1 MTSAVR
7 LEIARLVLDQR
18 WAALATLHQGL
29 PLASMV
35 AYASEPGL
43 EGLLFFVSELALHT
57 RNLLEEPRASLAI
70 TAPDTGEGDPQLLP
84 RVTLGG
90 RAEPVERETDA
101 FAQAGARYLAHF
113 PDAAPRFGLS
123 DFLMFRFVVSD
134 ARYVGGFARAVTLTG
149 EQLREAARA
158 L

>member
-18 WAALATLHQGL
+18 WAALATLDEGL

-43 EGLLFFVSELALHT
+43 EGVLIFVSQLAVHT
-57 RNLLEEPRASLAI
+57 RNLLTEPRASLAI
-70 TAPDTGEGDPQLLP
+70 TTPDTGDGDPQLLP
-84 RVTLGG
+84 RVTLRG
-90 RAEPVERETDA
+90 RAEPLDRGTDA
-101 FAQAGARYLAHF
+101 FAHAGARYLAQF
-113 PDAAPRFGLS
+113 PDAAPRFALP
-123 DFLMFRFVVSD
+123 DFVLFRFIVSD
-134 ARYVGGFARAVTLTG
+134 VRYVGGFARAVSLSG
-149 EQLREAARA
+149 EELREAARA